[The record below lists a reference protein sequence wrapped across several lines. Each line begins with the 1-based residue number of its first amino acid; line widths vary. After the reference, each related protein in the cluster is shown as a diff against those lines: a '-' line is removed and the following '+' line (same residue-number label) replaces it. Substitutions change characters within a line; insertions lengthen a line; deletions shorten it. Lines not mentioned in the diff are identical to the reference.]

1 MLQEINRSDIWL
13 IDLEHRGNHY
23 YFFKSN
29 ENLFL
34 NFSGK
39 LIFYS
44 LDDEGENIRHS
55 VMDKYLLERV
65 DCFILGNLNPR
76 YALFEYYDK
85 SVLIPRYIS
94 DYREWYDTFN
104 TIRDRKIIFYGLASS
119 IIRIKAVEILKS
131 FGNSFVGGISSI
143 KAWDKIRNSHY
154 KGNFWDVDE
163 VEYLSSENYTKLLT
177 TSLVSFCPPGLTNWT
192 YRHIESMAAGCS
204 IISCNLNQ
212 DFDCN
217 FLYRDK
223 VDKLF
228 FYIDNNLQNL
238 KEICEYCLDNYDICI
253 EKGRE
258 GYGIYQKYFL
268 LTKDQ
273 TYNDLVW
280 GDIQLQFLEL
290 GIEI

>member
-1 MLQEINRSDIWL
+1 
-13 IDLEHRGNHY
+13 
-23 YFFKSN
+23 
-29 ENLFL
+29 
-34 NFSGK
+34 
-39 LIFYS
+39 
-44 LDDEGENIRHS
+44 
-55 VMDKYLLERV
+55 
-65 DCFILGNLNPR
+65 
-76 YALFEYYDK
+76 
-85 SVLIPRYIS
+85 
-94 DYREWYDTFN
+94 
-104 TIRDRKIIFYGLASS
+104 
-119 IIRIKAVEILKS
+119 
-131 FGNSFVGGISSI
+131 
-143 KAWDKIRNSHY
+143 
-154 KGNFWDVDE
+154 
-163 VEYLSSENYTKLLT
+163 
-177 TSLVSFCPPGLTNWT
+177 
-192 YRHIESMAAGCS
+192 MAAGCS

-258 GYGIYQKYFL
+258 GYDIYQKYFL